1 MVLHMTYTRVRDMQS
16 IVHMHAI
23 EDACICARNLLCM
36 IEAAWIGCFVIV
48 PKVLHAC
55 MHVLDLL

>member
-1 MVLHMTYTRVRDMQS
+1 MQS